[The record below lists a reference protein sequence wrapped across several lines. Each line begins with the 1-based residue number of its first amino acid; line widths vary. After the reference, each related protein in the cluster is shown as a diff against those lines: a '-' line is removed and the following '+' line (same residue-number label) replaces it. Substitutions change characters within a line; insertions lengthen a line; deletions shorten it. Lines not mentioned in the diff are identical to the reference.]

1 MFCCEA
7 WFSYGVVELLAGASA
22 KIHGP
27 TTPSKR
33 ETGDG
38 DTWESFGGRDAVE
51 GWCGHNLTVCPF
63 SFSKMQVGHIQKY
76 YLFGLS
82 VFSLFWVGFRLIMM
96 GDLPLNWKKV

>member
-7 WFSYGVVELLAGASA
+7 WFSYGVVKLLAGASA

-33 ETGDG
+33 ETGG
-38 DTWESFGGRDAVE
+38 WGYLESFGGRDAVE

-63 SFSKMQVGHIQKY
+63 SFSENAGRTYSKVLPFWFVCIQ
-76 YLFGLS
+76 LVLG
-82 VFSLFWVGFRLIMM
+82 GFPAYHD
-96 GDLPLNWKKV
+96 G